1 MILEDLRGFKRP
13 PPIDTREDIFPSNN
27 PENEIKVNRNKKI
40 KVKRKKLF
48 KQRYDDKIGGII
60 SPRGS
65 GKISLEKKLPTKPCN
80 NNYKIVKKEAK
91 KNAHLR
97 YYFDTNSSQWGF

>member
-1 MILEDLRGFKRP
+1 LILEDLRGFKRP

-65 GKISLEKKLPTKPCN
+65 GKISLEKNYLPNHVIIIIKL
-80 NNYKIVKKEAK
+80 
-91 KNAHLR
+91 
-97 YYFDTNSSQWGF
+97 